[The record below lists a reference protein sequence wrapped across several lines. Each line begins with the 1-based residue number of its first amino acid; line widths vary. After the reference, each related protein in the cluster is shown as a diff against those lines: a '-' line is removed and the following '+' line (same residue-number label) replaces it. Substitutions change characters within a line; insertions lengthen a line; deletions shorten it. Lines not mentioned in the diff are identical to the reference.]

1 MSTVVLMDGSLVDSN
16 SEQWRFECECRHI
29 ANLTDRVA
37 RKRFVDAVAK
47 FRGQSAADEIE
58 SFVRTN
64 FKILRG

>member
-1 MSTVVLMDGSLVDSN
+1 MDYYTIFDNFWRGFWQ
-16 SEQWRFECECRHI
+16 EQGDRPNNARCNLGRFQPR
-29 ANLTDRVA
+29 
-37 RKRFVDAVAK
+37 AVAK